1 MPSRLGE
8 GDYRSLCAAIESSAR
23 GRDFLAEFA
32 RRNRHA
38 DTEMLVGALDRLE
51 MLMRA
56 EDTALERLRD
66 ELRLLLIAIRLA
78 RPDIDAASPLTK
90 AAKLASLLDLLERRI
105 DAMADNKLGDEAPA
119 AEDAAPAP
127 APLTIVPRPDEPELP
142 IPQPAAAMP
151 PAIAL
156 VQPAQTQ
163 AEAQAEAE
171 APQAQRFELPWQP
184 IFEMDAAAA
193 NNAPEKWLPDF
204 GDDPAQIIH
213 TKPTRTSA
221 FMPEIPL
228 FGGAQPEPI
237 VAEVPPAAPPE
248 PAAIAAPVD
257 VASPAIDATPKPA
270 AVLAPPDPLAAIMA
284 LSDEERIALFT

>member
-23 GRDFLAEFA
+23 GRAFLAEFA

-38 DTEMLVGALDRLE
+38 DTEMLVAALDRLE
-51 MLMRA
+51 TLMHA
-56 EDTALERLRD
+56 EGTALERLRD

-105 DAMADNKLGDEAPA
+105 DAMAENKLVDAAPA
-119 AEDAAPAP
+119 AEDTAPAP

-156 VQPAQTQ
+156 VQAVQ
-163 AEAQAEAE
+163 AEAQAE

-184 IFEMDAAAA
+184 IFEMDAAGS

-221 FMPEIPL
+221 FMPEIPF
-228 FGGAQPEPI
+228 FGGAQPEPV

-248 PAAIAAPVD
+248 NFAMAVTVEVTA
-257 VASPAIDATPKPA
+257 PAIDVAPKTTALP
-270 AVLAPPDPLAAIMA
+270 APPDPLAAIMA
-284 LSDEERIALFT
+284 LSEEERIALFT